1 MDEQATQA
9 RGFDAE
15 VAKEWATF
23 EVALGDH
30 LAQLSRTDRYE
41 VYSLD
46 QHDEPLIVV
55 TREDE
60 LSKFEL
66 IAPALSSYDLGQ
78 EQRRVTKALGI
89 TTHPAT
95 FEWRLVHNGKL
106 HLADHISWV
115 MVQLLRDVYNV
126 SSPVVLDAGT
136 LTIPAPDEPQAL
148 FDTRKPIAADGTSE
162 LAVAVD
168 RTLAEI
174 APQLDRINDNYFRLG
189 ESEGAI
195 TVRVDGD
202 RGAVW
207 VLQTPVRTRNTS
219 LATREVAL
227 LNRDA
232 VYGRY
237 YLNGGWL
244 IAEARLSADPFL
256 PQHLIDT
263 ITALYAETQRIAGD
277 FAWRTHGTVLD
288 V

>member
-15 VAKEWATF
+15 VDKEWVTF

-30 LAQLSRTDRYE
+30 LAQLSSTERYE

-46 QHDEPLIVV
+46 QHDDPLIVV
-55 TREDE
+55 TRKDE
-60 LSKFEL
+60 LLEFNL
-66 IAPALSSYDLGQ
+66 TAPALSSHELGQ
-78 EQRRVTKALGI
+78 EQRRVTKELGI

-126 SSPVVLDAGT
+126 PSPVVLDAGS
-136 LTIPAPDEPQAL
+136 LTIPAPDELKAP
-148 FDTRKPIAADGTSE
+148 FDTRVPITAEGPSE
-162 LAVAVD
+162 LADAVE
-168 RTLAEI
+168 RTLADI
-174 APQLDRINDNYFRLG
+174 APDVSRLNDNYFRLG
-189 ESEGAI
+189 DAEGAI
-195 TVRVDGD
+195 TIRVDGD
-202 RGAVW
+202 SGAVW
-207 VLQTPVRTRNTS
+207 VLQTPVKTRNTS

-232 VYGRY
+232 IYGRY